1 MLSQKFLRLPCMPI
15 PALEHGIL
23 HSCDT
28 NQSREGDRISPLC
41 RSGWDSWTRTNDRGV
56 KVPCLNHL
64 AIPHCCG
71 SVFLNGFLKHMPPTG
86 IEPVL
91 CLQKGIL
98 SPSCLP
104 VPPRRP
110 SMPPLRGPNDSFYN
124 TIVSALCQ
132 EKTVRLTGYPAKE
145 TFLPGMDKTKK
156 WSVPLRNPN
165 RTLRFWF
172 LHAKIIPCRRGV
184 PHTFL
189 RGNLPQQGS
198 Y

>member
-1 MLSQKFLRLPCMPI
+1 MMRSPFFFPFPLSVRKQTRANCAAKQKERRSKNESALFL
-15 PALEHGIL
+15 
-23 HSCDT
+23 
-28 NQSREGDRISPLC
+28 
-41 RSGWDSWTRTNDRGV
+41 
-56 KVPCLNHL
+56 
-64 AIPHCCG
+64 
-71 SVFLNGFLKHMPPTG
+71 FMPPTG
-86 IEPVL
+86 VEPVL

-156 WSVPLRNPN
+156 MERPAPQPEQDTPFLVFTCKNYTLPPWSSAYIFARQSA
-165 RTLRFWF
+165 T
-172 LHAKIIPCRRGV
+172 AGV
-184 PHTFL
+184 ILT
-189 RGNLPQQGS
+189 
-198 Y
+198 